1 MAYLSLLDERLK
13 PKGSRD
19 PMGFEQVWT
28 KFGRQVVGNL
38 TTITNSLENF
48 AAALL
53 GFHWANELNQEVNE
67 NDRHGVI
74 SATFLKYEQLS
85 AYLRYQG
92 DSRSIMGITRVKGRM
107 DDKSLTNFNLGTT
120 SRETI
125 LSDQVGYGLWG
136 FYSSAS
142 RDSGLIH
149 GNERELTEKGLQI
162 AQLIESKLDK
172 PRLIKLI
179 QRAAVERSDIEELSA
194 QYLATINDQEVAS
207 QVILAL
213 MQGDLNA
220 TNGSNLQYE
229 LWQKTQ
235 KLVRQQGIESLVNNN
250 LGDFFGKLKSLGLS
264 DGLNHKLD
272 DIAEV
277 ERVLVALNHVFHY
290 CRTNDGKHI
299 DDINQNLLEQNYR
312 FEHLPAQLPSL
323 DVHNKDKIQD
333 ALNSLRE
340 HDFKSVIHKVA
351 ELNKKVMRDRQGAP
365 WIEVDGKKVI
375 KVRMKL
381 EKFKLFKQFDLL
393 EHWDYDY
400 FIGSFLDIS
409 RNYLGS
415 KNG

>member
-1 MAYLSLLDERLK
+1 
-13 PKGSRD
+13 
-19 PMGFEQVWT
+19 
-28 KFGRQVVGNL
+28 
-38 TTITNSLENF
+38 
-48 AAALL
+48 
-53 GFHWANELNQEVNE
+53 
-67 NDRHGVI
+67 
-74 SATFLKYEQLS
+74 
-85 AYLRYQG
+85 
-92 DSRSIMGITRVKGRM
+92 MGITRVKGRM

>member
-1 MAYLSLLDERLK
+1 
-13 PKGSRD
+13 
-19 PMGFEQVWT
+19 MGFEQVWT

-67 NDRHGVI
+67 NDRHGII

-92 DSRSIMGITRVKGRM
+92 GSKSIMGITRVKGRM
-107 DDKSLTNFNLGTT
+107 DDEVLTSFNLGTT
-120 SRETI
+120 SRDTI

-149 GNERELTEKGLQI
+149 GNERELTAKGLRI

-194 QYLATINDQEVAS
+194 QYLAAINDQEVAS

-220 TNGSNLQYE
+220 KNGSNLQYE

-235 KLVRQQGIESLVNNN
+235 QLVRQQGIESLVNNN
-250 LGDFFGKLKSLGLS
+250 LGDFFAKLKSLGLS
-264 DGLNHKLD
+264 DGLNHKLA

-299 DDINQNLLEQNYR
+299 DDINQNLLEQNYQ

-351 ELNKKVMRDRQGAP
+351 ELNKKVMVDRQGAP
-365 WIEVDGKKVI
+365 WIEVDGKKAI

-381 EKFKLFKQFDLL
+381 EKFKLFKQSDLL
-393 EHWDYDY
+393 ERWDYDY

-415 KNG
+415 RNG